1 MINKKEKNEIKEGF
15 FDEKDFI
22 SPSYINLNNPRF
34 LEIDDYFYSGITIVN
49 YYREYNDLILKS
61 LIETSIN
68 MNISV
73 FYEKKETSKVTASKQ
88 VESNESYSS
97 KDILTEASVSSKST
111 RKTTATSKKASSSK
125 RTTKTSSTKTTKK
138 TTTSR
143 STTRK
148 KKLSADEIT
157 STTNLTQKIEVIE
170 YYDLPYR
177 YNQTVVRVL
186 AQTPTTLFIYLDISD
201 IDRVNFVKHYG
212 EDFFNNT
219 KPVLV
224 IHNNTMHYSFEIE
237 IDDFANSWYLHI
249 NDSKCDYRVELG
261 RRPNYYNEG
270 VTKEIK
276 ENIPTDYIYVS
287 ISNEIESPNDHVL
300 FNTNEN
306 NTIRIRNV
314 KNYNEKSISLYEI
327 IKHLPAMKK
336 VQNIPYISEDLLKGI
351 YSEIYHTK
359 DISVFDKVK
368 NNPSSGGNPSSGSMS
383 SRFI

>member
-1 MINKKEKNEIKEGF
+1 MPSKTKEINKK
-15 FDEKDFI
+15 
-22 SPSYINLNNPRF
+22 NN
-34 LEIDDYFYSGITIVN
+34 
-49 YYREYNDLILKS
+49 
-61 LIETSIN
+61 
-68 MNISV
+68 
-73 FYEKKETSKVTASKQ
+73 KKEVIKKLPTTSA
-88 VESNESYSS
+88 
-97 KDILTEASVSSKST
+97 
-111 RKTTATSKKASSSK
+111 KKNIADK
-125 RTTKTSSTKTTKK
+125 TKTKKVTTKK
-138 TTTSR
+138 ANSKIKQTSIK
-143 STTRK
+143 SK
-148 KKLSADEIT
+148 KINKQTKKVKKPIEIVE
-157 STTNLTQKIEVIE
+157 S
-170 YYDLPYR
+170 YDLPYR
-177 YNQTVVRVL
+177 YNETIVKIL
-186 AQTPTTLFIYLDISD
+186 YQTPDTLFVYWDIADSD
-201 IDRVNFVKHYG
+201 RENYIKQYG
-212 EDFFNNT
+212 ENFFNIT
-219 KPVLV
+219 RPVLI
-224 IHNNTMHYSFEIE
+224 IHNDTMNYSFEVPIN
-237 IDDFANSWYLHI
+237 DFANSWYLHI

-306 NTIRIRNV
+306 NTIRVRNV

-359 DISVFDKVK
+359 DMSVFDKVK